1 MQNPLEDY
9 YRQKEIYI
17 PLPTQGL
24 WYENKPNLTNDGEIG
39 VLPMTL
45 NDEMLLNI
53 PDTLY
58 NGESIF
64 NLMKSIVPD
73 IIDPAEL
80 SLPDVDVILLASRAM
95 TYDKKMQVESKC
107 THCENFSSYEMSIP
121 DILSQINLIRGGIT
135 IELEKLQI
143 ELRPN
148 TLKSMNAFNI
158 KNLTTTQLVSKLAN
172 AEGDRKEELSKHYME
187 SLREITIANIELL
200 SDAIVKVTTPDG
212 KEVTDQASI
221 QQWLANAKK
230 SVLTQIENNSRKLNL
245 NGLPDTY
252 DFTCSHEECG
262 KEFKGIVEFNPSFF
276 FSNS

>member
-9 YRQKEIYI
+9 YRQKEIYV

-24 WYENKPNLTNDGEIG
+24 WYENKPNLTDDGEIG

-73 IIDPAEL
+73 IIDPTEI

-107 THCENFSSYEMSIP
+107 THCEKFSAYEMSIP
-121 DILSQINLIRGGIT
+121 DILSQINLIKGGVT

-148 TLKSMNAFNI
+148 TLKSMNAYNI
-158 KNLTTTQLVSKLAN
+158 KNLTITKT
-172 AEGDRKEELSKHYME
+172 
-187 SLREITIANIELL
+187 EIFI
-200 SDAIVKVTTPDG
+200 
-212 KEVTDQASI
+212 
-221 QQWLANAKK
+221 
-230 SVLTQIENNSRKLNL
+230 
-245 NGLPDTY
+245 
-252 DFTCSHEECG
+252 
-262 KEFKGIVEFNPSFF
+262 
-276 FSNS
+276 